1 MGILRKGIFDG
12 FENKTGPLI
21 GRRVKGKSVI
31 SAVQHR
37 TTKPRTQA
45 QLDQQLKFEL
55 VVRFLCWFKGL
66 IAVGFRD
73 PAGKRNSFNTAIKY
87 NFKNIIT
94 GASPDYQID
103 YPKLVY
109 SRGSLFGPNN
119 PTVGLGAYEV
129 AINWQPDGQ
138 NQFNQHTDK
147 ASFLVYCP
155 GKNAFVILISLV
167 ERSALGYSVA
177 IPQDFAG
184 HQVHVFMSFVS
195 ADGKVVSDSAYLGSI

>member
-37 TTKPRTQA
+37 ASKPRTQA
-45 QLDQQLKFEL
+45 QIDQQLKFKL
-55 VVRFLCWFKGL
+55 VAGFLMWLKPL
-66 IAVGFRD
+66 IAVGFKNVGGNTN
-73 PAGKRNSFNTAIKY
+73 AFNAAMKY
-87 NFKNIIT
+87 NFKRIIT
-94 GASPDYQID
+94 GTSPDYQID

-119 PTVGLGAYEV
+119 PAISLGTHAV
-129 AINWQPDGQ
+129 VINWQPDGQ

-155 GKNAFVILISLV
+155 GKNAFIILIDGA
-167 ERSALGYSVA
+167 ERSALGYNMA

-184 HQVHVFMSFVS
+184 YDLHCYMSLAS
-195 ADGKVVSDSAYLGSI
+195 TDRKVVSDSVYLGVV